1 VTTLQSLS
9 GTGSLRIGAAF
20 ISKFMPGRT
29 VYLSNPTWRAPPQS
43 PTWSPRQ
50 PAPLPHPCAPMRRCE
65 LCGASRAPC
74 MREAGHAL
82 CRELPGDRAGV
93 CSCPPASG

>member
-29 VYLSNPTWRAPPQS
+29 VYLSNPTWRAPPQN
-43 PTWSPRQ
+43 PTQPPRR
-50 PAPLPHPCAPMRRCE
+50 PAPLMRPCASTPRCG

-74 MREAGHAL
+74 TREAGHAL
-82 CRELPGDRAGV
+82 GCGLPGSRVD
-93 CSCPPASG
+93 